1 MSQIISIKDMYKS
14 FFGVI
19 ALDGM
24 DFTMDCG
31 EVRCLVGENGCGK
44 STMIKIISGFYSYDD
59 GSLAIN
65 EHPYQKLTTAASM
78 KEGIQVIYQ
87 DFSLF
92 PNMTVSE
99 NIMMYTTVFE
109 KNFWVRQKSLR
120 DKALETLKKL
130 KLNID
135 PDIYVSELN
144 VAQKQMIAICRAI
157 VNNAKLLVMDEPT
170 TALTTNEVRR
180 LFEVVNDLKKQGVS
194 ILFVSHKLDE
204 VLEIC
209 DSITIMRSGKNVYDN
224 KIGDEKP
231 THEKLIYHMT
241 GKKLDITPYE
251 YIKTNKI
258 PMMEVR
264 NLSFRGAFSD
274 ISYSLYSG
282 EVLGITGLL
291 GCGRS
296 ELAQALF
303 GILRATSGSIHI
315 NGKNVG
321 IFRNAREAIAQSI
334 AYVPEDRLTEGL
346 HLDQSIAKNSVARVV
361 GDFVK
366 KSGLLDTK
374 AVQKQMDKG
383 LSSMAVAGM
392 RPENP
397 AKSLSGGNQQKI
409 VLIKWLAADPDIL
422 ILNCPTVGVDV
433 GAKSDIHD
441 IVKNRARSG
450 KSVILIS
457 DDILEIMQTCN
468 RVLIMK
474 EGQFCYE
481 TNIQDTTMEELSEIL
496 AADDYKGVAG

>member
-1 MSQIISIKDMYKS
+1 MACILFPFKKAMIGGAILSQIISIKDMYKS

-274 ISYSLYSG
+274 ISYTMS
-282 EVLGITGLL
+282 
-291 GCGRS
+291 
-296 ELAQALF
+296 
-303 GILRATSGSIHI
+303 AT
-315 NGKNVG
+315 
-321 IFRNAREAIAQSI
+321 
-334 AYVPEDRLTEGL
+334 
-346 HLDQSIAKNSVARVV
+346 
-361 GDFVK
+361 
-366 KSGLLDTK
+366 
-374 AVQKQMDKG
+374 
-383 LSSMAVAGM
+383 
-392 RPENP
+392 
-397 AKSLSGGNQQKI
+397 
-409 VLIKWLAADPDIL
+409 
-422 ILNCPTVGVDV
+422 
-433 GAKSDIHD
+433 
-441 IVKNRARSG
+441 
-450 KSVILIS
+450 
-457 DDILEIMQTCN
+457 
-468 RVLIMK
+468 
-474 EGQFCYE
+474 
-481 TNIQDTTMEELSEIL
+481 
-496 AADDYKGVAG
+496 